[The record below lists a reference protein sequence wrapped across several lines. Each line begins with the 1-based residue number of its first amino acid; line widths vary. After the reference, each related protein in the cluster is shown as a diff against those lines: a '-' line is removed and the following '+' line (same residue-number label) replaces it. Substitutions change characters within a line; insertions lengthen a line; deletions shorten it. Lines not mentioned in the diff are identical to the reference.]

1 MARIACTTMDG
12 GGNVSVFRGLRDEL
26 AARGHDVRL
35 TVGPWGGDVDLDG
48 DVVVVDFML
57 RGDVHDAVA
66 SAGVPTVALV
76 HTLWS
81 FVPRFDG
88 GMYPKGFLDQLA
100 RFDRIV
106 VCTLPELDGSSGVP
120 GNVRFVGPP
129 AEVTVDEPWTP
140 PAGPVVVVSLG
151 TTDMG
156 EGPTVQKVL
165 DACAGIDAHVVA
177 TVGSHLDPSSFRV
190 PANAEVVPL
199 RPHATLLPHADLFV
213 GHAGHGGIMAALRH
227 GVPIVCVPLDRDQP
241 ANASRVA
248 AVGAGVTVD
257 TGAPLAAL
265 RGTIDAAMRDEG
277 LRANARRLA
286 ADIAA
291 LDGAPADAVE
301 ALLS

>member
-26 AARGHDVRL
+26 VARGHDVRL

-48 DVVVVDFML
+48 DVVIVDFML

-66 SAGVPTVALV
+66 AAEVPTVALV
-76 HTLWS
+76 HTLWAFAPS
-81 FVPRFDG
+81 FDG
-88 GMYPKGFLDQLA
+88 GMFPAGFLDQLA
-100 RFDRIV
+100 RFDRIL
-106 VCTLPELDGSSGVP
+106 VCTLPELDGSSEVP
-120 GNVRFVGPP
+120 DNVRFVGPP
-129 AEVTVDEPWTP
+129 FEAAAVEPWTP
-140 PAGPVVVVSLG
+140 PAGPLVVVSMG

-156 EGPTVQKVL
+156 EGPVLQKVL
-165 DACAGIDAHVVA
+165 DACAGIEAHVIA
-177 TVGSHLDPSSFRV
+177 TVGAHLDPSSFAV

-199 RPHATLLPHADLFV
+199 RPHAGLLPPADLFV

-227 GVPIVCVPLDRDQP
+227 GVPIVCVPLSRDQP
-241 ANASRVA
+241 TNAARVA

-265 RGTIDAAMRDEG
+265 RGTIDAALRDGE
-277 LRANARRLA
+277 LRANAARLA

-301 ALLS
+301 SLLP